1 MSLLP
6 GGRVV
11 SVNPSGSDLLGFDP
25 SRDRLDFGEI
35 SVHGLI
41 LGKLADGSA
50 VIVNPWQDADYQ
62 RILDEA
68 GRPIRWDQLSLEN
81 IAPVGNEHLRE
92 DIGGVLSWEL
102 GVGPGSTWPNPER
115 TVYVRSHEFGVQER
129 VEGFDP
135 SRDQLNFLYLGTRER
150 LSAIDTA
157 DGLLISVQPSGQ
169 SLLLVGVESTDLVGR
184 NLVFH
189 FDQIEEDNLE
199 AVFGFEAAD
208 LSLADRTI
216 LLTPEAVGGASTD
229 GSQTRLG
236 TDTTSQGALGL
247 SPSEPMDHS
256 GMDHSGMDHSGMDH
270 SGMDHSG
277 MDPADP
283 LSVSVGGTLY
293 WGGMSGRLTIT
304 NTGDQAVEDWSI
316 SFITPHR
323 AFQSWAG
330 DAQVE
335 ALTDGTYRVT
345 LTPASWNSSIA
356 AGASIEVSFNAASE
370 GLPTSGTLTDALFF
384 AGEAPQALEQPAPE
398 VQEPVEVTPE
408 PPALEQPDP
417 VTPDPGPSNP
427 VDPADPLSVSV
438 GGTLYWGG
446 MSGRLT
452 ITNTGDQA
460 VEDWSISFITPHRAF
475 QSWAGDAQVEAL
487 TDGTYRV
494 TLTPA
499 SWNSSIAAGASIEVS
514 FNAASEGL
522 PTSGTLTDALFFAG
536 EAPQAPE
543 QPALEQPDPVT
554 PDPGSED
561 PGSEAVT
568 PDVANPEVPSP
579 EVLSPKPIADQGQR
593 VVAYFEEWGIYARDF
608 LVQDI
613 KADQLTHLNYS
624 FFDVKA
630 NGDINLFDAWA
641 ATDKRFSVDEQ
652 VNRTFTASEWSALPE
667 SRLQAYRDSGDFHV
681 STNGDG
687 SVSVR
692 GVPVSW
698 DSSTALAGNLRQLD
712 LLKQLNPNLNLGL
725 ALGGWTLSDEFSL
738 ALDDAAGREQFTDNV
753 ILTLEKYD
761 FFNTVDFDW
770 EYPGGGGLAGNAAS
784 AEDGANFAMTLSLLR
799 QKLDALEQR
808 SGESYSISIAT
819 AGGADKLAN
828 LNLPGID
835 PSVDFYNV
843 MAYDF
848 HGGWESV
855 TGHQAAMTNDPGG
868 YDVLTAVEQFRSN
881 GVDLSKVVLGVPAYT
896 RAWGGVEPGEQ
907 YGLGESGTARMA
919 PGSFEAGSYDQKD
932 LLTGIEDG
940 SYDLIWDD
948 DAKASFAYNE
958 QTGVW
963 SSVETAATIAGKA
976 AYVEAQGLGGLMF
989 WALSNDSSGNDSLIA
1004 AASDLLRAGVAPEDV
1019 LNRGVSF
1026 DAVLGGDGQF
1036 GLSDFTSLV

>member
-1 MSLLP
+1 MSLSL
-6 GGRVV
+6 GGRDV
-11 SVNPSGSDLLGFDP
+11 SVNPSGSDLHGFDP
-25 SRDRLDFGEI
+25 LRDRLDFGEI

-41 LGKLADGSA
+41 LGKLPDGSA

-68 GRPIRWDQLSLEN
+68 GQPIRWDQLSLEN

-102 GVGPGSTWPNPER
+102 GVGPGNTWPNPER

-150 LSAIDTA
+150 LSAVDTA

-169 SLLLVGVESTDLVGR
+169 SVLLVGVESTDLVGR

-216 LLTPEAVGGASTD
+216 LLTPEAVGAASTD

-236 TDTTSQGALGL
+236 TDTTSQVALGL
-247 SPSEPMDHS
+247 SPSEPMDHNAMHHNA
-256 GMDHSGMDHSGMDH
+256 MDHSA
-270 SGMDHSG
+270 MDHSG

-335 ALTDGTYRVT
+335 ALADGTYRVT
-345 LTPASWNSSIA
+345 LTPASWNSSIG
-356 AGASIEVSFNAASE
+356 AGASIEVSFNAESE
-370 GLPTSGTLTDALFF
+370 GLPTSGALTDALFF
-384 AGEAPQALEQPAPE
+384 AGEAPPVPEQSEPEAP
-398 VQEPVEVTPE
+398 PVAVTPE
-408 PPALEQPDP
+408 LPVPEQPDP
-417 VTPDPGPSNP
+417 VTPDSGPSDP
-427 VDPADPLSVSV
+427 VDSADPLSVSV

-487 TDGTYRV
+487 ADGTYRV

-514 FNAASEGL
+514 FNAESEGL
-522 PTSGTLTDALFFAG
+522 PTSGALTDALFFAG
-536 EAPQAPE
+536 EAPPVPE
-543 QPALEQPDPVT
+543 QSEPEAPPVAVTPELPVPEQ

-561 PGSEAVT
+561 PLEAET
-568 PDVANPEVPSP
+568 PDAPSP
-579 EVLSPKPIADQGQR
+579 ELPSSKPMTDQGQR

-613 KADQLTHLNYS
+613 KAEQLTHLNYS

-630 NGDINLFDAWA
+630 NGDINLFDVWA

-667 SRLQAYRDSGDFHV
+667 SRLQAYRDSGDFQV
-681 STNGDG
+681 STNADG

-692 GVPVSW
+692 GVPVGW

-712 LLKQLNPNLNLGL
+712 LLKQLNPSLNLGL

-784 AEDGANFAMTLSLLR
+784 AEDGANFALTLSLLR

-848 HGGWESV
+848 HGGWESL

-881 GVDLSKVVLGVPAYT
+881 GVDLSKVVLGAPAYT
-896 RAWGGVEPGEQ
+896 RAWGGVDPGDR
-907 YGLGESGTARMA
+907 YGLGESGAARMA

-948 DAKASFAYNE
+948 DAKAAFAYNE

-989 WALSNDSSGNDSLIA
+989 WALSNDSSGDDSLLA

>member
-1 MSLLP
+1 MKIGADESPLMSLLP
-6 GGRVV
+6 GGRLV

-150 LSAIDTA
+150 LSAVDTA

-247 SPSEPMDHS
+247 SPSEPMDHNAMDHNA
-256 GMDHSGMDHSGMDH
+256 MDHSGM
-270 SGMDHSG
+270 
-277 MDPADP
+277 
-283 LSVSVGGTLY
+283 
-293 WGGMSGRLTIT
+293 
-304 NTGDQAVEDWSI
+304 
-316 SFITPHR
+316 
-323 AFQSWAG
+323 
-330 DAQVE
+330 
-335 ALTDGTYRVT
+335 
-345 LTPASWNSSIA
+345 
-356 AGASIEVSFNAASE
+356 
-370 GLPTSGTLTDALFF
+370 
-384 AGEAPQALEQPAPE
+384 
-398 VQEPVEVTPE
+398 
-408 PPALEQPDP
+408 
-417 VTPDPGPSNP
+417 
-427 VDPADPLSVSV
+427 DPADPLSVSV

-579 EVLSPKPIADQGQR
+579 EVPSPKPIADQGQR

-667 SRLQAYRDSGDFHV
+667 SRLQAYRDSGDFQV

-808 SGESYSISIAT
+808 SGEIYSISIAT

-948 DAKASFAYNE
+948 DAKAAFAYNE

>member
-1 MSLLP
+1 MNRLVMSLSL
-6 GGRVV
+6 GGRDV
-11 SVNPSGSDLLGFDP
+11 SVNPSGSDLHGFDP
-25 SRDRLDFGEI
+25 LRDRLDFGEI

-41 LGKLADGSA
+41 LGKLPDGSA

-68 GRPIRWDQLSLEN
+68 GQPIRWDQLSLEN

-102 GVGPGSTWPNPER
+102 GVGPGNTWPNPER

-150 LSAIDTA
+150 LSAVDTA

-169 SLLLVGVESTDLVGR
+169 SVLLVGVESTDLVGR

-216 LLTPEAVGGASTD
+216 LLTPEAVGAASTD

-236 TDTTSQGALGL
+236 TDTTSQVALGL
-247 SPSEPMDHS
+247 SPSEPMDHNAMHHNA
-256 GMDHSGMDHSGMDH
+256 MDHSA
-270 SGMDHSG
+270 MDHSG

-335 ALTDGTYRVT
+335 ALADGTYRVT

-356 AGASIEVSFNAASE
+356 AGASIEVSFNAESE
-370 GLPTSGTLTDALFF
+370 GLPTSGALTDALFF
-384 AGEAPQALEQPAPE
+384 AGEAPPVPEQSEPEAP
-398 VQEPVEVTPE
+398 PVAVTPE
-408 PPALEQPDP
+408 LP
-417 VTPDPGPSNP
+417 V
-427 VDPADPLSVSV
+427 
-438 GGTLYWGG
+438 
-446 MSGRLT
+446 
-452 ITNTGDQA
+452 
-460 VEDWSISFITPHRAF
+460 
-475 QSWAGDAQVEAL
+475 
-487 TDGTYRV
+487 
-494 TLTPA
+494 
-499 SWNSSIAAGASIEVS
+499 
-514 FNAASEGL
+514 
-522 PTSGTLTDALFFAG
+522 
-536 EAPQAPE
+536 PE
-543 QPALEQPDPVT
+543 Q

-561 PGSEAVT
+561 PLEAET
-568 PDVANPEVPSP
+568 PDAPSP
-579 EVLSPKPIADQGQR
+579 ELPSSKPMTDQGQR

-613 KADQLTHLNYS
+613 KAEQLTHLNYS

-630 NGDINLFDAWA
+630 NGDINLFDVWA

-667 SRLQAYRDSGDFHV
+667 SRLQAYRDSGDFQV
-681 STNGDG
+681 STNADG

-692 GVPVSW
+692 GVPVGW

-712 LLKQLNPNLNLGL
+712 LLKQLNPSLNLGL

-784 AEDGANFAMTLSLLR
+784 AEDGANFALTLSLLR

-848 HGGWESV
+848 HGGWESL

-881 GVDLSKVVLGVPAYT
+881 GVDLSKVVLGAPAYT
-896 RAWGGVEPGEQ
+896 RAWGGVDPGDR
-907 YGLGESGTARMA
+907 YGLGESGAARMA

-948 DAKASFAYNE
+948 DAKAAFAYNE

-989 WALSNDSSGNDSLIA
+989 WALSNDSSGDDSLLA

>member
-1 MSLLP
+1 M
-6 GGRVV
+6 
-11 SVNPSGSDLLGFDP
+11 
-25 SRDRLDFGEI
+25 
-35 SVHGLI
+35 
-41 LGKLADGSA
+41 
-50 VIVNPWQDADYQ
+50 
-62 RILDEA
+62 
-68 GRPIRWDQLSLEN
+68 
-81 IAPVGNEHLRE
+81 
-92 DIGGVLSWEL
+92 
-102 GVGPGSTWPNPER
+102 
-115 TVYVRSHEFGVQER
+115 
-129 VEGFDP
+129 
-135 SRDQLNFLYLGTRER
+135 
-150 LSAIDTA
+150 
-157 DGLLISVQPSGQ
+157 
-169 SLLLVGVESTDLVGR
+169 GR

-199 AVFGFEAAD
+199 AMFGFEAAD

-236 TDTTSQGALGL
+236 TEATSQGALGL

-256 GMDHSGMDHSGMDH
+256 AMDHSGMDHSGMD
-270 SGMDHSG
+270 S
-277 MDPADP
+277 ADP

-335 ALTDGTYRVT
+335 ALADGTYRVT
-345 LTPASWNSSIA
+345 LSPASWNSRIA
-356 AGASIEVSFNAASE
+356 AGASIEVSFNAESE
-370 GLPTSGTLTDALFF
+370 GLPTSGALTDALFF
-384 AGEAPQALEQPAPE
+384 AGEASMVPEQSAPE
-398 VQEPVEVTPE
+398 AQEPVAVTPE
-408 PPALEQPDP
+408 APAPEQPDP
-417 VTPDPGPSNP
+417 ATQDPGPSNP
-427 VDPADPLSVSV
+427 GPSDPVDLADPL
-438 GGTLYWGG
+438 
-446 MSGRLT
+446 
-452 ITNTGDQA
+452 
-460 VEDWSISFITPHRAF
+460 
-475 QSWAGDAQVEAL
+475 
-487 TDGTYRV
+487 
-494 TLTPA
+494 
-499 SWNSSIAAGASIEVS
+499 
-514 FNAASEGL
+514 
-522 PTSGTLTDALFFAG
+522 
-536 EAPQAPE
+536 
-543 QPALEQPDPVT
+543 
-554 PDPGSED
+554 
-561 PGSEAVT
+561 EAVT
-568 PDVANPEVPSP
+568 PDPPSQEVPSP
-579 EVLSPKPIADQGQR
+579 QLPSSKPMTDQGQR

-630 NGDINLFDAWA
+630 NGDINFFDAWA

-667 SRLQAYRDSGDFHV
+667 SRLQAYRDSADFQV
-681 STNGDG
+681 STNTDG

-692 GVPVSW
+692 GVPVGW
-698 DSSTALAGNLRQLD
+698 DSPTALAGNLRQLD
-712 LLKQLNPNLNLGL
+712 LLKQLNPSLNLGL

-753 ILTLEKYD
+753 ILTLETYD

-784 AEDGANFAMTLSLLR
+784 AEDGANFALTLSLLR

-881 GVDLSKVVLGVPAYT
+881 GVDLSKVVLGAPAYT
-896 RAWGGVEPGEQ
+896 RAWGGVDPGDR
-907 YGLGESGTARMA
+907 YGLGESGAARMA

-948 DAKASFAYNE
+948 DAKAAFAYNE

-989 WALSNDSSGNDSLIA
+989 WALSNDSSGEDSLIA

>member
-1 MSLLP
+1 MNRLVMSLLLV
-6 GGRVV
+6 GRDV

-25 SRDRLDFGEI
+25 LRDRLDFGEI

-68 GRPIRWDQLSLEN
+68 GQPIRWDQLSLEN

-135 SRDQLNFLYLGTRER
+135 SSDQLNFLYLGTRER
-150 LSAIDTA
+150 LSAVDTA

-169 SLLLVGVESTDLVGR
+169 SVLLVGVESTDLVGR

-229 GSQTRLG
+229 GSQTRFG
-236 TDTTSQGALGL
+236 TNTTSQGALGP
-247 SPSEPMDHS
+247 SPSEPMDHNA
-256 GMDHSGMDHSGMDH
+256 MDHNA
-270 SGMDHSG
+270 

-335 ALTDGTYRVT
+335 ALVDGTYRVT
-345 LTPASWNSSIA
+345 LTPASWNSGIA
-356 AGASIEVSFNAASE
+356 AGASIEVSFNAESE
-370 GLPTSGTLTDALFF
+370 GLPTSGALTDALFF
-384 AGEAPQALEQPAPE
+384 AGEAP
-398 VQEPVEVTPE
+398 PVP
-408 PPALEQPDP
+408 EQPDP
-417 VTPDPGPSNP
+417 VTPDP
-427 VDPADPLSVSV
+427 VDPADPL
-438 GGTLYWGG
+438 
-446 MSGRLT
+446 
-452 ITNTGDQA
+452 
-460 VEDWSISFITPHRAF
+460 
-475 QSWAGDAQVEAL
+475 
-487 TDGTYRV
+487 
-494 TLTPA
+494 
-499 SWNSSIAAGASIEVS
+499 
-514 FNAASEGL
+514 
-522 PTSGTLTDALFFAG
+522 
-536 EAPQAPE
+536 
-543 QPALEQPDPVT
+543 
-554 PDPGSED
+554 
-561 PGSEAVT
+561 EAVT
-568 PDVANPEVPSP
+568 PDAPSPEVPSP
-579 EVLSPKPIADQGQR
+579 ELPSSKPMTDQGQR

-667 SRLQAYRDSGDFHV
+667 SRLQAYRDSGDFEI
-681 STNGDG
+681 STNADG

-692 GVPVSW
+692 GVPVGW
-698 DSSTALAGNLRQLD
+698 DSPTALAGNLRQLD
-712 LLKQLNPNLNLGL
+712 LLKQLNPSLNLGL

-753 ILTLEKYD
+753 ILTLETYD

-784 AEDGANFAMTLSLLR
+784 AEDGANFALTLSLLR

-881 GVDLSKVVLGVPAYT
+881 GVDLSKVVLGAPAYT
-896 RAWGGVEPGEQ
+896 RAWGGVDSGDR
-907 YGLGESGTARMA
+907 YGLGESGAARMA

-940 SYDLIWDD
+940 SYVLIWDD
-948 DAKASFAYNE
+948 DAKAAFAYNE

-989 WALSNDSSGNDSLIA
+989 WALSNDSSGDDSLLA